1 MLKFTMNA
9 KELKTIID
17 KGMAAINKKASLP
30 ALTRL
35 YFQVEADGTVKTLGT
50 DYEHYAEISSNNAWN
65 TSPGVFGID
74 AEDLK
79 IITKMNDDVILE
91 DISTE
96 SENKISVKC
105 GKKIVT
111 IPKYENI
118 DIFLPSMDKT
128 EAHVLTMNESWL
140 LETIKNLFIYTSDN
154 DSNKM
159 MQVFHFNTTYRRV
172 EALDGYRIGM
182 RTLENQK
189 IEKEIANPFDNVLL
203 HRKCMQV
210 FKKIMDKKS
219 NAEVKVYQDEK
230 YIKVKGK
237 DFTYIIRRVDGEY
250 FKVNPM
256 LTDDADYSFI
266 ADKENMLSVMRYDCD
281 LVKDLKRPV
290 VLHSEDGKLYTYL
303 KTIRYEAFN
312 NVETK
317 ENTMDNDL
325 YIGFNPHYLADAFS
339 MVDTDNLVCHGKN
352 NKSPLFI
359 DGNEYKF
366 LVLPVNINE
375 EVENMKECINRDRVA

>member
-9 KELKTIID
+9 KELKTMID
-17 KGMAAINKKASLP
+17 KGTAAVNKKARLP

-50 DYEHYAEISSNNAWN
+50 DHEHYAEISSNNAWN

-79 IITKMNDDVILE
+79 IITKMNDNITLE

-96 SENKISVKC
+96 SENKVSVRC
-105 GKKIVT
+105 GKKVVT

-118 DIFLPSMDKT
+118 DIFLPGMDNT
-128 EAHVLTMNESWL
+128 EEHVLTMNESWL
-140 LETIKNLFIYTSDN
+140 LETVTNLFIYTSDN

-159 MQVFHFNTTYRRV
+159 MQVFHFNTIYKRV

-189 IEKEIANPFDNVLL
+189 IEKEIVNPFDNVLL

-219 NAEVKVYQDEK
+219 DAEVKVYQDKK

-250 FKVNPM
+250 FKVNQM
-256 LTDDADYSFI
+256 LSDDADYTFI
-266 ADKENMLSVMRYDCD
+266 ADKENMLSVMKYDCD
-281 LVKDLKRPV
+281 LVKNFRKPV
-290 VLHSEDGKLYTYL
+290 ILHSEDGKLYTYL
-303 KTIRYEAFN
+303 KTIRYEAFD
-312 NVETK
+312 NVET
-317 ENTMDNDL
+317 EGNTMNNDL

-339 MVDTDNLVCHGKN
+339 VVDTDNPVCRGKN

-366 LVLPVNINE
+366 LVLPVNIGE
-375 EVENMKECINRDRVA
+375 EIENMKECINRDRVA

>member
-9 KELKTIID
+9 KELKTMID
-17 KGMAAINKKASLP
+17 KGTAAINKKASLP

-50 DYEHYAEISSNNAWN
+50 DHEHYAEISSNNAWD

-79 IITKMNDDVILE
+79 IITKMNDNVILE

-105 GKKIVT
+105 GKKVVT

-118 DIFLPSMDKT
+118 DIFLPSMDNT
-128 EAHVLTMNESWL
+128 EEHVLTMNESWL
-140 LETIKNLFIYTSDN
+140 LETITNLFIYTSDN

-159 MQVFHFNTTYRRV
+159 MQVFHFNTTYKRV

-219 NAEVKVYQDEK
+219 DAEVKVYQDKK

-250 FKVNPM
+250 FKVNQM

-266 ADKENMLSVMRYDCD
+266 ANKENMLSVMKYDCD
-281 LVKDLKRPV
+281 LVKDLKKPV

-303 KTIRYEAFN
+303 KTIRYEAFD
-312 NVETK
+312 NVET
-317 ENTMDNDL
+317 EGNTMDNNL

-339 MVDTDNLVCHGKN
+339 MVDTDNPVCRGKN

-366 LVLPVNINE
+366 LVLPVNISE
-375 EVENMKECINRDRVA
+375 EVKNMKECINRDRVA

>member
-9 KELKTIID
+9 KELKTMID
-17 KGMAAINKKASLP
+17 KGTAAINKKASIP

-50 DYEHYAEISSNNAWN
+50 DHEHYAEISSNNAWN

-74 AEDLK
+74 VEDLK
-79 IITKMNDDVILE
+79 IITKMNDNVMLE

-105 GKKIVT
+105 GKKVVT

-118 DIFLPSMDKT
+118 DIFLPSIDNT
-128 EAHVLTMNESWL
+128 EEHVLTMNESWL
-140 LETIKNLFIYTSDN
+140 LETITNLFIYTSDN

-159 MQVFHFNTTYRRV
+159 MQVFHFNTTYKRV

-189 IEKEIANPFDNVLL
+189 IEKEIVNPFDNVLL

-219 NAEVKVYQDEK
+219 DAEVKVYQDKK

-250 FKVNPM
+250 FKVNQM
-256 LTDDADYSFI
+256 LSDDADYSFI
-266 ADKENMLSVMRYDCD
+266 ADKENMLSVMKYDCD
-281 LVKDLKRPV
+281 LVKDLRKPV

-303 KTIRYEAFN
+303 KTIRYEAFD
-312 NVETK
+312 NVETE

-339 MVDTDNLVCHGKN
+339 MVDTDNPVCRGKN

-366 LVLPVNINE
+366 LVLPVNIGE

>member
-9 KELKTIID
+9 KELKTMID
-17 KGMAAINKKASLP
+17 KGTAAINKKASLP
-30 ALTRL
+30 ALARL

-50 DYEHYAEISSNNAWN
+50 DHEHYAEISSNNAWN

-74 AEDLK
+74 VEDLK
-79 IITKMNDDVILE
+79 IITKMNDNVILE

-105 GKKIVT
+105 GKKVVT

-118 DIFLPSMDKT
+118 DIFLPSMDNT
-128 EAHVLTMNESWL
+128 EEHVLTMNESWL
-140 LETIKNLFIYTSDN
+140 LETITNLFIYTSDN

-159 MQVFHFNTTYRRV
+159 MQAFHFNTTYKRV

-219 NAEVKVYQDEK
+219 DAEVKVYQDKK

-250 FKVNPM
+250 FKVNQM

-266 ADKENMLSVMRYDCD
+266 ADKENMLSVMKYDCD
-281 LVKDLKRPV
+281 LVKDLKKPV

-303 KTIRYEAFN
+303 KTIRYEAFD
-312 NVETK
+312 NVET
-317 ENTMDNDL
+317 EGNTMDNDL

-339 MVDTDNLVCHGKN
+339 MVDTDNPVCRGKN

-366 LVLPVNINE
+366 LVLPVNIGE

>member
-1 MLKFTMNA
+1 MNA
-9 KELKTIID
+9 KELKTMID
-17 KGMAAINKKASLP
+17 KGTAAINKKASIP

-50 DYEHYAEISSNNAWN
+50 DHEHYAEISSNNAWN

-74 AEDLK
+74 VEDLK
-79 IITKMNDDVILE
+79 IITKMNDNVMLE

-105 GKKIVT
+105 GKKVVT

-118 DIFLPSMDKT
+118 DIFLPSIDNT
-128 EAHVLTMNESWL
+128 EEHVLTMNESWL
-140 LETIKNLFIYTSDN
+140 LETITNLFIYTSDN

-159 MQVFHFNTTYRRV
+159 MQVFHFNTTYKRV

-189 IEKEIANPFDNVLL
+189 IEKEIVNPFDNVLL

-219 NAEVKVYQDEK
+219 DAEVKVYQDKK

-250 FKVNPM
+250 FKVNQM
-256 LTDDADYSFI
+256 LSDDADYSFI
-266 ADKENMLSVMRYDCD
+266 ADKENMLSVMKYDCD
-281 LVKDLKRPV
+281 LVKDLRKPV

-303 KTIRYEAFN
+303 KTIRYEAFD
-312 NVETK
+312 NVETE

-339 MVDTDNLVCHGKN
+339 MVDTDNPVCRGKN

-366 LVLPVNINE
+366 LVLPVNIGE

>member
-9 KELKTIID
+9 KELKTMID
-17 KGMAAINKKASLP
+17 KGTAAINKKASIP

-50 DYEHYAEISSNNAWN
+50 DHEHYAEISSNNAWN

-74 AEDLK
+74 VEDLK
-79 IITKMNDDVILE
+79 IITKMNDNVMLE

-105 GKKIVT
+105 GKKVVT

-118 DIFLPSMDKT
+118 DIFLPSIDNT
-128 EAHVLTMNESWL
+128 EEHVLTMNESWL
-140 LETIKNLFIYTSDN
+140 LETITNLFIYTSDN
-154 DSNKM
+154 DFNKM
-159 MQVFHFNTTYRRV
+159 MQVFHFNTTYKRV

-189 IEKEIANPFDNVLL
+189 IEKEIVNPFDNVLL

-219 NAEVKVYQDEK
+219 DAEVKVYQDKK

-250 FKVNPM
+250 FKVNQM
-256 LTDDADYSFI
+256 LSDDADYSFI
-266 ADKENMLSVMRYDCD
+266 ADKENMLSVMKYDCD
-281 LVKDLKRPV
+281 LVKDLRKPV

-303 KTIRYEAFN
+303 KTIRYEAFD
-312 NVETK
+312 NVETE

-339 MVDTDNLVCHGKN
+339 MVDTDNPVCRGKN

-366 LVLPVNINE
+366 LVLPVNIGE